1 MNAAS
6 LFDGTSI
13 RAATASKVYVYVNL
27 PYTAAM
33 TPPKRTYSIGELAR
47 EFGITTRTIR
57 FYEDQGLLSP
67 GRRGQTRIYS
77 PADRVTLMLVLRG
90 KRLGF
95 SLAESRQLIEMYQPE
110 GNQKQLQALLDKIQQ
125 RREQLQRQLEDIATM
140 QRELD
145 EAESRC
151 NNAMQELEKP

>member
-1 MNAAS
+1 MNP
-6 LFDGTSI
+6 T
-13 RAATASKVYVYVNL
+13 R
-27 PYTAAM
+27 
-33 TPPKRTYSIGELAR
+33 RTYSIGELAR
-47 EFGITTRTIR
+47 EFDITTRTIR
-57 FYEDQGLLSP
+57 FYEDQGLLAP
-67 GRRGQTRIYS
+67 GRRGQTRVYS

-110 GNQKQLQALLDKIQQ
+110 GNEKQLQALLDKIRQ
-125 RREQLQRQLEDIATM
+125 RRQQLARQLEDIATM

-151 NNAMQELEKP
+151 VNAMQELETP